1 MDRYTKPSE
10 KAFARKSRIF
20 ESGAEIGL
28 IFPLA
33 HQRLQRDHADSQA
46 FKYWRSCAVKRL
58 AKRSVFQFVRKGV
71 ITVGS
76 SCQSVESRKVRDSES
91 ATVFSFPGT
100 CCAEIKMFL

>member
-1 MDRYTKPSE
+1 M
-10 KAFARKSRIF
+10 
-20 ESGAEIGL
+20 
-28 IFPLA
+28 
-33 HQRLQRDHADSQA
+33 
-46 FKYWRSCAVKRL
+46 
-58 AKRSVFQFVRKGV
+58 